1 MCTRF
6 HLEADR
12 EGVGEMVA
20 AVVGSRLAGRF
31 LKAGKALR
39 TEGDARPTDVVPV
52 VAPGKDGRR
61 AAFAM
66 QWGFRMPGGG
76 LVVNARV
83 ETAARKASFSESWLG
98 RRCAVPAAW
107 YYEWEHRIGPTGR
120 KVAGDKFII
129 RPAGGAVA
137 WLCGLYRMEGE
148 WPVFAV
154 LTRAAAGRLA
164 EIHDRMPLVLPGELL
179 DEWIRPGGRPEALAG
194 RAVTEM
200 VAEREAGGV
209 RGGGGGG

>member
-6 HLEADR
+6 HLEVER
-12 EGVGEMVA
+12 EGAREVVA
-20 AVVGSRLAGRF
+20 AVLKSRLAGRF
-31 LKAGKALR
+31 AEAGKGVR
-39 TEGDARPTDVVPV
+39 TEGDARPTDVVAV
-52 VAPGKDGRR
+52 VAPGRDGRR

-83 ETAARKASFSESWLG
+83 ETAARKVSFGESWLG

-107 YYEWEHRIGPTGR
+107 YYEWKHRVGPTGR
-120 KVAGDKFII
+120 KVAGDRFRI
-129 RPAGGAVA
+129 RPAGGGVA

-148 WPVFAV
+148 FPVFAV
-154 LTRAAAGRLA
+154 LTRAAAGELGR
-164 EIHDRMPLVLPGELL
+164 IHERMPLVLPGELV

-200 VAEREAGGV
+200 VAVREG
-209 RGGGGGG
+209 

>member
-6 HLEADR
+6 HLETER
-12 EGVGEMVA
+12 EGTREILT
-20 AVVGSRLAGRF
+20 AVLKSRLAGKF
-31 LKAGKALR
+31 AAAGKGVR
-39 TEGDARPTDVVPV
+39 TEGDIRPTDVVPV

-76 LVVNARV
+76 LVVNARA
-83 ETAARKASFSESWLG
+83 ETAARKASFAESWLG

-120 KVAGDKFII
+120 KVAGDKFDI
-129 RPAGGAVA
+129 RPADGAVA

-154 LTRAAAGRLA
+154 LTRSAAGRLA
-164 EIHDRMPLVLPGELL
+164 QIHERMPLVLPGELV

-200 VAEREAGGV
+200 VAVREG
-209 RGGGGGG
+209 